1 MLGKTNLKSVY
12 SGMVLTSLLGYYPQY
27 IHACT
32 HPPTHISMVYM
43 YPPIATPYYRT
54 AFQLIERN
62 RVSMKRALLE
72 GKGREVEAVGKL
84 QDFYLSCLNEEV
96 ANSLG
101 VDPLIDLIT
110 QTG

>member
-1 MLGKTNLKSVY
+1 
-12 SGMVLTSLLGYYPQY
+12 
-27 IHACT
+27 
-32 HPPTHISMVYM
+32 
-43 YPPIATPYYRT
+43 
-54 AFQLIERN
+54 
-62 RVSMKRALLE
+62 MKRALLE

>member
-1 MLGKTNLKSVY
+1 
-12 SGMVLTSLLGYYPQY
+12 MVTSLLVYYPQY
-27 IHACT
+27 MHAHIH
-32 HPPTHISMVYM
+32 PHISMC
-43 YPPIATPYYRT
+43 PPIATPYYPT
-54 AFQLIERN
+54 ALQLRERN

-72 GKGREVEAVGKL
+72 GKGREVEVVGKL